1 MKKFNI
7 FLTVYFAFCFAPTL
21 QADIFV
27 WTDENGV
34 RNFTNFSPPEKAEL
48 FIKTPETLR
57 DTAVDQKRAESES
70 LQKVQ
75 EAEKK
80 VALLREEL
88 DEIKKRLA
96 ESKNETQANAERERF
111 EQSTYPEEPSVS
123 TEDYLSDAYRHR
135 SYAAYG
141 YNYPYAGYGYSP
153 KVHSQKKFYHK
164 RFHRGRYRNRYL
176 GRSYHDKNHLSKRQ
190 AGHLKK
196 HRSKMNNDKNHRIG
210 HYKIRTHKRHFHR
223 KHPTGHFK
231 RLHH

>member
-1 MKKFNI
+1 MKKLNI
-7 FLTVYFAFCFAPTL
+7 FLTIYFAVCFAPTL

-57 DTAVDQKRAESES
+57 DTAEDQKRAESES
-70 LQKVQ
+70 MQKVQ

-88 DEIKKRLA
+88 DEVKKRLA
-96 ESKNETQANAERERF
+96 ESKNETQADAERERF
-111 EQSTYPEEPSVS
+111 EQSEPSVS

-141 YNYPYAGYGYSP
+141 YNYPYAGYGYST
-153 KVHSQKKFYHK
+153 KVHSQKKLYHK
-164 RFHRGRYRNRYL
+164 RLHRRRSHNRYPGL
-176 GRSYHDKNHLSKRQ
+176 SYHYKNHPSKRQ
-190 AGHLKK
+190 TGHLKK
-196 HRSKMNNDKNHRIG
+196 HRYKMYNGKNHRIG
-210 HYKIRTHKRHFHR
+210 QYKKHAHKRHSHR
-223 KHPTGHFK
+223 IHLTGHFK
-231 RLHH
+231 RLHK